1 MENTKSNEG
10 FVRSQSNK
18 GAIINVDNENY
29 NAYKKQR
36 QHMLEV
42 SGGMGKIN
50 TLEHELNNIK
60 EDMSEIKQL
69 LLKVLDK

>member
-10 FVRSQSNK
+10 FVRSQTNQ
-18 GAIINVDNENY
+18 GAIINVDEENY

-36 QHMLEV
+36 NHVLQIH
-42 SGGMGKIN
+42 GGMGKIN
-50 TLEHELNNIK
+50 TLENELNNIK

-69 LLKVLDK
+69 LLKVLNK